1 MVLDCRNALLGG
13 GGREVLRCPS
23 ADGSPAAGRTTTDRM
38 EAIEWAKLHSLPPLW
53 LALRDA
59 KAQNEPSLLT
69 VAAAS
74 ERYIESLKEAGPN
87 GTRVIPRALQSR
99 VSNVRL
105 HVKGLWG
112 PMLLAGVQKSHIKKE
127 LDALTTGKVRQG
139 AASSKKPASAGLKKR
154 VLEAFRAVWNH
165 SIVDRSH
172 PTKGILFAPEKSQQF
187 KGAIH
192 VNNLTELKRN
202 LQKQSG
208 KGAMTHE
215 QVRTALVGAMHR
227 DGKLCA
233 QRKYVNRY
241 RPWTA
246 HLLAVLVSLGVRIS
260 EARKMRWCEI
270 NFDVGFVLIH
280 QAKAKVYSSGKQKH
294 EVRIVPLQHALVPW
308 LLDLARFRG
317 IVDTTTCEEL
327 LFATSDTDLDAE
339 RTEGLSQRAV
349 VALRH
354 AGVKPPK
361 KRTHWGRSTWISWA
375 TMNHQITAEEVQH
388 FVGHQVYEGTTDEY
402 VEFLLE
408 MLKPEHRDLFS
419 LPTPEEVKELTESFV
434 PVQRDWRE
442 DRAYAREGLSHRHRK
457 GGKGTSA

>member
-1 MVLDCRNALLGG
+1 
-13 GGREVLRCPS
+13 
-23 ADGSPAAGRTTTDRM
+23 
-38 EAIEWAKLHSLPPLW
+38 
-53 LALRDA
+53 
-59 KAQNEPSLLT
+59 
-69 VAAAS
+69 
-74 ERYIESLKEAGPN
+74 
-87 GTRVIPRALQSR
+87 
-99 VSNVRL
+99 
-105 HVKGLWG
+105 
-112 PMLLAGVQKSHIKKE
+112 
-127 LDALTTGKVRQG
+127 
-139 AASSKKPASAGLKKR
+139 

-172 PTKGILFAPEKSQQF
+172 PTKGIVFAPEKSQQF

-192 VNNLTELKRN
+192 VNNLTELKRH

-208 KGAMTHE
+208 KVAMTHE
-215 QVRTALVGAMHR
+215 QVQTALVGAMHR
-227 DGKLCA
+227 DRKLCA

-280 QAKAKVYSSGKQKH
+280 QAKARVYSSGKQKP

-308 LLDLARFRG
+308 LRDLARFRG

-327 LFATSDTDLDAE
+327 LFATSESDIDAE
-339 RTEGLSQRAV
+339 RMEGLSQRAV
-349 VALRH
+349 VPLRH
-354 AGVKPPK
+354 EGVKPHN

-402 VEFLLE
+402 VDFLLE
-408 MLKPEHRDLFS
+408 MLKPAHRDLFS
-419 LPTPEEVKELTESFV
+419 LPTPEEVTELAKSFV

-442 DRAYAREGLSHRHRK
+442 DRAYAHGGCSHRHRK
-457 GGKGTSA
+457 GRTELSARWPAGRYRLDCYASERSFAPHLRRGVSETPCRPRRMLVTP